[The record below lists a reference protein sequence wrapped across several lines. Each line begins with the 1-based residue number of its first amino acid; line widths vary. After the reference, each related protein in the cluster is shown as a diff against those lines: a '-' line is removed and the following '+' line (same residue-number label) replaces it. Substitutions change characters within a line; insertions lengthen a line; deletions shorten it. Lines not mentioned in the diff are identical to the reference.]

1 MNSTIGVLIRADA
14 PKTRAVCW
22 QGAAWCAVDPLA
34 PGGPY
39 AGRVPASADQV
50 TLRVAAL
57 VLDMD
62 DTINQT
68 DRAMCRG
75 LRQATA
81 ALWPQLDEQ
90 DRARCI
96 EDYVA
101 DRAGW
106 FDRFARGEIDFETMR
121 RGRLVDMAAGLG
133 ERIDGERLRHFEL
146 IYRRAFAEACAPWP
160 DALGLIDR
168 ADAAG
173 IPVAVLSNSAQ
184 RMTAM
189 KVRRLGLEG
198 RLAEVL
204 SSDRLGVGKP
214 DPAAYR
220 AMCARLGSAPVLV
233 GYVDDHLRDAL
244 GASRA
249 GMQSFWL
256 DRAGR
261 GQAPTDQPAVVSLDQ
276 LLLEPAGT

>member
-1 MNSTIGVLIRADA
+1 M
-14 PKTRAVCW
+14 
-22 QGAAWCAVDPLA
+22 
-34 PGGPY
+34 
-39 AGRVPASADQV
+39 
-50 TLRVAAL
+50 LRVAAL

-62 DTINQT
+62 DTINKT
-68 DRAMCRG
+68 GRAMRAG
-75 LRQATA
+75 LRQATN
-81 ALWPQLDEQ
+81 ALWPRLDEQ
-90 DRARCI
+90 DRFRRI

-101 DRAGW
+101 DSTGW
-106 FDRFARGEIDFETMR
+106 FDRFTRGEIDFETMR
-121 RGRLVDMAAGLG
+121 RGRLTDLAAGLG
-133 ERIDGERLRHFEL
+133 ERIDDERLRHFEL
-146 IYRRAFAEACAPWP
+146 IYRRAFAEACTPWP

-184 RMTAM
+184 QMTVM

-198 RLAEVL
+198 RFAEVF
-204 SSDRLGVGKP
+204 SSDQLGVGKP

-220 AMCARLGSAPVLV
+220 AVCARLGSAPALV
-233 GYVDDHLRDAL
+233 GYVDDHLRDAR
-244 GASRA
+244 GASRV

-261 GQAPTDQPAVVSLDQ
+261 GQASADQPAVVSLDQ